1 MRGSLAGSSPATS
14 PAKVGDNA
22 AGPRT
27 PEPTEEH
34 PFPLFHHREKSRPA
48 AGRWQSEPASA
59 QGDSEA
65 AAEHGHVAVELDQAE
80 AGAPPV
86 SSPPPSPRKLEEE
99 EKEQEEE
106 EEARLAAARLQD
118 QHQAVAEAEAAAATA
133 AAAAAAQQRDQEEK
147 EAARRQAEE
156 RQEAAAIASAA
167 ASAGRAA
174 DVVSVSDALFASVLQ
189 EILDEDKGRQAPQS
203 QQALAQAPAPASDL
217 SVASSPD
224 PAAAAQLTRTPS
236 PGRRPPAPEHADS
249 PSPGAQ
255 ALLASID
262 SPRPV
267 AAAGAPAADDVL
279 AAAARIAAGGAKSAG
294 SAVAYARLVLAAVDD
309 AALAKGLHDDTFLQ
323 LARDEFRHLPEDA
336 QVFHKLVFD
345 VIKCELEALTD
356 AGARSGAQVQ
366 SRYQGSRSAYG
377 VPLPRQLSPAQAAQV
392 RSELLDR
399 VARLAKSGDWL
410 PAGGEGEAQGG
421 QRQVPSSESDLTA
434 LQALVDHD
442 LVAMER
448 QWLCY
453 DAEEDVISL
462 AVADAL
468 FEDLLYE
475 VTADLVD

>member
-14 PAKVGDNA
+14 PAKGGDNA

-34 PFPLFHHREKSRPA
+34 PFPLFHHREKSPPA
-48 AGRWQSEPASA
+48 AGRSQSGSASA
-59 QGDSEA
+59 QGDSQA

-99 EKEQEEE
+99 EKEQDE

-118 QHQAVAEAEAAAATA
+118 QHQAAAEAEAA
-133 AAAAAAQQRDQEEK
+133 QQRDHEEK

-156 RQEAAAIASAA
+156 RQEAAAMASAA

-189 EILDEDKGRQAPQS
+189 EILDEEKGRQAPQS
-203 QQALAQAPAPASDL
+203 QQAPAQAPAPASDL

-267 AAAGAPAADDVL
+267 AAAGAPAADDAL

-309 AALAKGLHDDTFLQ
+309 AALAKGLHDDTFLK

-345 VIKCELEALTD
+345 VIKSELEALTD
-356 AGARSGAQVQ
+356 AGSRSGAQVQ